1 MKPTIEQIDAAIDVL
16 NGDWFNEQTNG
27 EHTINYAGFM
37 NAVSESYETILFAL
51 HFTKK
56 MMGEPSEDAIVFG
69 MEKSVLGRPSTD
81 DDAYVLSIFKA
92 MRDQAIR
99 EVEDEN

>member
-1 MKPTIEQIDAAIDVL
+1 MKPTIEQIDATIAATDDYIARVAR
-16 NGDWFNEQTNG
+16 NET
-27 EHTINYAGFM
+27 TDT
-37 NAVSESYETILFAL
+37 VLFAL
-51 HFTKK
+51 RFTKK
-56 MMGEPSEDAIVFG
+56 IMGEPSEDAIVFG